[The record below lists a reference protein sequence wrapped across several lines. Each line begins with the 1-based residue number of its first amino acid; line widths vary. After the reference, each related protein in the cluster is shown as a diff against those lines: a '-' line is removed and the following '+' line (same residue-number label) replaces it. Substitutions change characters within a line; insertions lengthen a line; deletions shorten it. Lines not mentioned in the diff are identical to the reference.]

1 MKKNI
6 LYLGFIGF
14 QNLGDEVCYDAFT
27 QRLAL
32 MPGYQAIPYDLREKP
47 SVAEIFRRSPLRGV
61 VLGGGS
67 LLQGTAF
74 IEPAFEAAGMGLP
87 MWMFG
92 TGVDYFTED
101 YAKELT
107 SGTPQ
112 DTPQMFED
120 KELETDKIK
129 KIIRH
134 CRFAGVRGPL
144 TYRFL
149 SSVAGGDKVRI
160 IGDPGLVYMPGK
172 DASLLG
178 LRPGNRFVAVNWGGS
193 FGSIYGHDEVRTMAG
208 LADGLR
214 RLIDNL
220 GYGIL
225 IYPMWEG
232 DTEPCARLFEAV
244 DRKGRCVLAPG
255 VGTVNG
261 VCRMLRE
268 AAFSIGLKLHANILS
283 ARMGT
288 PFIALAY
295 RSKCYDFA
303 GSIDMSGQC
312 ISTSSQGIADFIISQ
327 ARAIASERASM
338 QKSMARY
345 RESYRGQYEQLWQSI
360 TKTI

>member
-6 LYLGFIGF
+6 LYLGFVGF
-14 QNLGDEVCYDAFT
+14 QNLGDEVCYDAFN

-32 MPGYQAIPYDLREKP
+32 MPGYAAVPYDLREKP
-47 SVAEIFRRSPLRGV
+47 SVAEIQRRSPLRGV

-74 IEPAFEAAGMGLP
+74 IEPAFEAAAMGLP
-87 MWMFG
+87 MWTFG

-101 YAKELT
+101 YAKDPA
-107 SGTPQ
+107 PQ
-112 DTPQMFED
+112 PSVDAPQMFED
-120 KELETDKIK
+120 KELQIDKIK
-129 KIIRH
+129 TIIRH

-144 TYRFL
+144 TYQFL
-149 SSVAGGDKVRI
+149 SSVADKDNVHI
-160 IGDPGLVYMPGK
+160 IGDPGLVYMPEK
-172 DASLLG
+172 DATLLG
-178 LRPGNRFVAVNWGGS
+178 ERPGNKFVAVNWGSS
-193 FGSIYGHDEVRTMAG
+193 FGSIFGHDEARTMAA
-208 LADGLR
+208 LADGLCH
-214 RLIDNL
+214 LIDDL

-232 DTEPCARLFEAV
+232 DTAPCARLFEAV
-244 DRKGRCVLAPG
+244 DRKGRCTLAPG
-255 VGTVNG
+255 VSTVNG

-303 GSIDMSGQC
+303 CSIGMGGQC
-312 ISTSSQGIADFIISQ
+312 ISTSSGDIADFIAGQ
-327 ARAIASERASM
+327 ERLIVRERTNM
-338 QKSMARY
+338 QRSMAHY
-345 RESYRGQYEQLWQSI
+345 REIYRGQYEQLWQSLI
-360 TKTI
+360 KTI